1 MIKYVTGNLFDS
13 KAEALVNTV
22 NTVGVM
28 GKGIA
33 LQFKKLF
40 PNNYKIYK
48 DLCDNK
54 EFHIGQLLVVRDQNV
69 ITGEKTIINFPTKK
83 HWKSP
88 SEYEFID
95 KGLEELKKVIKE
107 KKIKSIA
114 LPPLGSGNG
123 GLQWFRVKEIISS
136 KLSEIENCQVIVYE
150 PNANVKEVLNKE
162 RVKLTPARA
171 MLLFMLFELVK
182 NGEFVSEFASEKLC
196 YFLQRFG
203 AQEHFKLNYSPNF
216 YGPYSGKVKHV
227 LNYLNGSYVMGY
239 AGKDKKPFEQ
249 LNLLVDSE
257 QAVNDY
263 INNNKELLEIVINTR
278 EFLTGFYSSFGL
290 ELLSTVDYIA
300 RTNRT
305 LDKDEIKKELSSWSD
320 RKKTLFSD
328 DRFVDI
334 SINHLKKSDLLMEA

>member
-1 MIKYVTGNLFDS
+1 MIKYVIGNLFDS
-13 KAEALVNTV
+13 EAEALVNTV

-40 PNNYKIYK
+40 PNNYKVYK
-48 DLCDNK
+48 DLCDKK
-54 EFHIGQLLVVRDQNV
+54 EFHIGQLLIVKDQSFV
-69 ITGEKTIINFPTKK
+69 TGEKTIINFPTKQ

-88 SEYEFID
+88 SEYVFIE
-95 KGLEELKKVIKE
+95 KGLDELISFINQSKV
-107 KKIKSIA
+107 KSIA

-123 GLQWFRVKEIISS
+123 GLQWYKVKEIISN
-136 KLSEIENCQVIVYE
+136 KLSKIENCEIIVFE

-203 AQEHFKLNYSPNF
+203 AQKHFNLNYTANF

-227 LNYLNGSYVMGY
+227 LNYLNGSYIMGY
-239 AGKDKKPFEQ
+239 AGKDKKPFEH

-257 QAVNDY
+257 KAVEDY
-263 INNNKELLEIVINTR
+263 INQNEELRKIVLSTSD
-278 EFLTGFYSSFGL
+278 FLSGFYSSFGL

-300 RTNRT
+300 QSNKTS
-305 LDKDEIKKELSSWSD
+305 DKEAIKKELSDWND

-334 SINHLKKSDLLMEA
+334 SINHLKNSNLLVEA